1 MEIQDLSVSERIIL
15 AEKLWNSVVNHESE
29 IDLTESQKLELDRR
43 LEMFSEDNDEGSS
56 WAEAKQR
63 ITSLK

>member
-29 IDLTESQKLELDRR
+29 IDLTENQKLELDRR
-43 LEMFSEDNDEGSS
+43 LEMFAEDNDEGSS
-56 WAEAKQR
+56 WTEVKQR